1 MVNWS
6 IGHQTRSFVFDKDF
20 LFKTSLCNEY
30 DVFCDIFCSCL
41 QMISSNKEQT
51 RFKAEIRRVRGVGRV
66 GSWSWKSN
74 IWRRK
79 SQNDASW
86 QVEFPLNVKIDKSIW
101 QQMVR
106 RISKSIS
113 RLFYPIIADWK
124 GLVFQNIWQLVV
136 LRWPGSNILYQMIAS
151 GEHQNTQL
159 ALFLS
164 KIDQHKYQIHFL
176 K

>member
-1 MVNWS
+1 MVLEIALPVAWS
-6 IGHQTRSFVFDKDF
+6 IGQSVIKLDPLCLTKTFCLKPYFVMNTMFF
-20 LFKTSLCNEY
+20 
-30 DVFCDIFCSCL
+30 VIFFAAAFRWYL
-41 QMISSNKEQT
+41 AT

-124 GLVFQNIWQLVV
+124 GLVFQNI
-136 LRWPGSNILYQMIAS
+136 
-151 GEHQNTQL
+151 
-159 ALFLS
+159 
-164 KIDQHKYQIHFL
+164 
-176 K
+176 